1 MTPDQTID
9 TLLRA
14 SEQGAE
20 TRFEAWVAV
29 LRELLGGELERVE
42 NELPDHL
49 GESIY
54 PLVETGRHLLKAGG
68 KRIRPILT
76 LLGARIVGKSGAHA
90 RALASAGELVHLSTL
105 LHDDVIDDADVRRGS
120 PTPRVVWSNTAS
132 VLGGDYA
139 LTRALEL
146 VGSAPRREPLDE
158 AIVTL
163 RLLVEGEILQLG
175 HRGRATMTL
184 EDYDALIDRKTASL
198 FRWCCRAGAWLGD
211 DEAVVESLGTYGH
224 HLGLCFQIV
233 DDILDFSGDANGFG
247 KQLLT
252 DVNDGKLTLPVL
264 IAMDRDAD
272 LRAHV
277 VAAAEGSNG
286 VDLAELVPRA
296 LEATGAL
303 KAARAVGLE
312 HAEAACAALES
323 LPDSPWRQ
331 ALDSIATALAH
342 RVR

>member
-9 TLLRA
+9 TLRRA

-42 NELPDHL
+42 DELPTHL

-54 PLVETGRHLLKAGG
+54 PLVETGRHLLAAGG

-76 LLGARIVGKSGAHA
+76 LLGARIVGAPGAHA
-90 RALASAGELVHLSTL
+90 RALACAGELVHLSTL

-184 EDYDALIDRKTASL
+184 RDYEELIDRKTASL

-211 DEAVVESLGTYGH
+211 DESVVEALGVYGH

-233 DDILDFSGDANGFG
+233 DDILDFNGDDDRFG

-264 IAMDRDAD
+264 IAMDRDAS
-272 LRAHV
+272 LRDHV
-277 VAAAEGSNG
+277 VAAAAGSNG
-286 VDLAELVPRA
+286 TDLAELVPTVLR
-296 LEATGAL
+296 ETGAL
-303 KAARAVGLE
+303 DAARAVGLE
-312 HAEAACAALES
+312 HAEAAKSALDGIE
-323 LPDSPWRQ
+323 DSPWRH
-331 ALDSIATALAH
+331 ALDTIATALAH